1 MLGSP
6 VARLMLGLIRFYQR
20 FVSPAL
26 PPTCRFYPSCSAYA
40 ATAIGTHGS
49 LRGGW
54 LAVRRLA
61 RCHPWHSG
69 GFDPVPPV
77 KLPLAQRR
85 EPDAHP
91 GSSDLVD
98 TGAVDTAPS
107 DACTSNASQHFLSD
121 AHPVVTTRD
130 AVSAQSVTDE
140 ISGPA
145 ARPAAAEAP
154 IPRSTAA

>member
-6 VARLMLGLIRFYQR
+6 VARLMLGMIRFYQR

-40 ATAIGTHGS
+40 ATAIGTHGP

-61 RCHPWHSG
+61 RCHPWHAG
-69 GFDPVPPV
+69 GFDPVPPG
-77 KLPLAQRR
+77 KLVVDQRG

-107 DACTSNASQHFLSD
+107 DAFMSDTSPHFLSD
-121 AHPVVTTRD
+121 AHPVVTICH